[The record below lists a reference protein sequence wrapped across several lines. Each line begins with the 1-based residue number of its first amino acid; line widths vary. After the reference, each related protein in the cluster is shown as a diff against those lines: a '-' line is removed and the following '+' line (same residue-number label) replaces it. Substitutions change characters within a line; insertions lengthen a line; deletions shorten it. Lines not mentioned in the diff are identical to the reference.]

1 MGWVAMFFKRLVTK
15 ENPKEK
21 RKIKPSANV
30 EFSSIIELNER
41 FEDVTIILNKFLIKE
56 NFICKLI

>member
-1 MGWVAMFFKRLVTK
+1 MFFKRLVTK

-21 RKIKPSANV
+21 RKIKPSVNV

-41 FEDVTIILNKFLIKE
+41 FEDVTII
-56 NFICKLI
+56 